1 MAKKIEVTT
10 ESVVKAADTIEGLSV
25 DYEGKY
31 TELYRLAQELDTT
44 WSGSDYTS
52 FMKQIGEYQTALKH
66 MKSLMDDFAA
76 HCRKSAQSYKTTQD
90 EITTKTKSL
99 PTTY

>member
-10 ESVVKAADTIEGLSV
+10 EAVEQAAGKIEGLSV

-31 TELYRLAQELDTT
+31 TELYKLAQELDST

-52 FMKQIGEYQTALKH
+52 FLKQIGDYQNALKH

-76 HCRKSAQSYKTTQD
+76 HCRKSAQSYKATQD